1 MSDPKINPIDGI
13 KKPSLGAENLK
24 MQAKEAQAANVLVI
38 QEQVAS
44 EESLMSF
51 AELGSEFNPL
61 AMGRNFK
68 ELQNQP
74 KKETELASVSQEE
87 LEADSES
94 SQKIAEQFNKKNPEL
109 NVKSLLLLK
118 TTVSQN
124 DTTEQI
130 LAKVKSTYPDPSLA
144 DEALDFLI
152 DASKSNAALKSKLTT
167 TKEEFNQT
175 SGREIRAGKNI
186 QQAARE
192 FAKEGLGNPN
202 ALRDLYRD
210 ITGNPREAPALFEEL
225 STSFPFPKMK
235 MVIDFIL
242 HSLGQDMKSKGP
254 SISKEEL
261 LRLFSETRTMQA
273 ILGVYRFFFLRTKLM
288 QGEFKRADLAMPNT
302 VNFQTLSKAFMNI
315 IKDRYPNPQKILS
328 FAKALGI
335 SEEMLAKIIVYT
347 QMRDALREV
356 SPKLFKSE
364 QHRQEMLM
372 SFIETLSELE
382 DEMEEEEE
390 EEEEEKK

>member
-24 MQAKEAQAANVLVI
+24 MQAKEAQAANALVI

-167 TKEEFNQT
+167 T
-175 SGREIRAGKNI
+175 
-186 QQAARE
+186 
-192 FAKEGLGNPN
+192 
-202 ALRDLYRD
+202 
-210 ITGNPREAPALFEEL
+210 
-225 STSFPFPKMK
+225 
-235 MVIDFIL
+235 
-242 HSLGQDMKSKGP
+242 
-254 SISKEEL
+254 
-261 LRLFSETRTMQA
+261 
-273 ILGVYRFFFLRTKLM
+273 
-288 QGEFKRADLAMPNT
+288 
-302 VNFQTLSKAFMNI
+302 
-315 IKDRYPNPQKILS
+315 
-328 FAKALGI
+328 
-335 SEEMLAKIIVYT
+335 
-347 QMRDALREV
+347 
-356 SPKLFKSE
+356 
-364 QHRQEMLM
+364 
-372 SFIETLSELE
+372 
-382 DEMEEEEE
+382 
-390 EEEEEKK
+390 

>member
-24 MQAKEAQAANVLVI
+24 MQAKEAQAANALVI

-261 LRLFSETRTMQA
+261 QRLFSETRTMQA

-390 EEEEEKK
+390 EEEEKK

>member
-24 MQAKEAQAANVLVI
+24 MQAKEAQAANALVI

-51 AELGSEFNPL
+51 AELGSEFNPV

-152 DASKSNAALKSKLTT
+152 DASKSNGALKSKLTT